1 MSLLCSLFSLKEMI
15 HVSYVLEGKKT
26 SCSLICYGACR
37 DLSSNSGL
45 SGPLPTSI
53 GNLRQL
59 TTLYVLTG
67 ANSYIS

>member
-1 MSLLCSLFSLKEMI
+1 LCNLFSLKEMI
-15 HVSYVLEGKKT
+15 HNSLACLRGKKT
-26 SCSLICYGACR
+26 PYSLICYGACR

-59 TTLYVLTG
+59 TTLYVLTLR